1 MAGTERPR
9 PQDVPVENQRS
20 LGELFSDATRD
31 MSTLVRSEIELAKSE
46 VKVSAIQVAKG
57 SGAFIVA
64 GALAFF
70 AFPFLSVAI
79 AYGIHALGLGL
90 GWSFL
95 IVGGAYLLLAGALAF
110 FGVSSFKKVRPPERT
125 IRTTQETV
133 ATLKTVG

>member
-9 PQDVPVENQRS
+9 AQDVPVDSQRS
-20 LGELFSDATRD
+20 LGALFSDATRD
-31 MSTLVRSEIELAKSE
+31 VSTLVRNEIELAKSE
-46 VKVSAIQVAKG
+46 LKINALHAVKG
-57 SGAFIVA
+57 SGALIVA

-70 AFPFLSVAI
+70 AFPFLSVAL

-95 IVGGAYLLLAGALAF
+95 IVGGGYLLLAILLGLL
-110 FGVSSFKKVRPPERT
+110 GVVFFKKVRPPQRT

-133 ATLKTVG
+133 ATLKSVG

>member
-9 PQDVPVENQRS
+9 AQDVPVDSQRS

-31 MSTLVRSEIELAKSE
+31 MSTLVRNEIELAKSE
-46 VKVSAIQVAKG
+46 LKINAMHAVKG
-57 SGAFIVA
+57 SGALIVA

-95 IVGGAYLLLAGALAF
+95 IVGGAYLLLAGLLALIGIVF
-110 FGVSSFKKVRPPERT
+110 FKKVRPPQRT

-133 ATLKTVG
+133 TTLKSVG

>member
-9 PQDVPVENQRS
+9 AQDVPVDTQRS

-57 SGAFIVA
+57 SGAFIAA
-64 GALAFF
+64 GALLFF
-70 AFPFLSVAI
+70 AFPFLSVAL

-95 IVGGAYLLLAGALAF
+95 IVGGFYVLLAVLLGL
-110 FGVSSFKKVRPPERT
+110 FGVKSFKKVRAPERT
-125 IRTTQETV
+125 IRSTQETV
-133 ATLKTVG
+133 ATLKSVG

>member
-1 MAGTERPR
+1 MAGTESPR
-9 PQDVPVENQRS
+9 AQDVPVETQRS
-20 LGELFSDATRD
+20 LGALFSDATRD
-31 MSTLVRSEIELAKSE
+31 ISTLVRNEIELAKSE
-46 VKVSAIQVAKG
+46 LKINAVHAVKG

-95 IVGGAYLLLAGALAF
+95 IVGGAYLLLAVVLALL
-110 FGVSSFKKVRPPERT
+110 GVVFFKKVRPPQRT

-133 ATLKTVG
+133 ATLKSVG

>member
-57 SGAFIVA
+57 SGAFIAA

-95 IVGGAYLLLAGALAF
+95 IVGGAYLLIAGVLVF
-110 FGVSSFKKVRPPERT
+110 FGISSFKKVRPPERT
-125 IRTTQETV
+125 IRSAQETV

>member
-1 MAGTERPR
+1 MSGTERPR
-9 PQDVPVENQRS
+9 AQDVPVDSQRS

-46 VKVSAIQVAKG
+46 IKINVVHAAKG
-57 SGAFIVA
+57 SGALIVA

-95 IVGGAYLLLAGALAF
+95 IVGGAYLLLAGVLAML
-110 FGVSSFKKVRPPERT
+110 GVVWFKKVRPPQRT
-125 IRTTQETV
+125 IRSTQETV
-133 ATLKTVG
+133 ATLKNVG

>member
-1 MAGTERPR
+1 MAGTERPL
-9 PQDVPVENQRS
+9 PQDAPVDDRRS

-46 VKVSAIQVAKG
+46 IKINVMHAAKG
-57 SGAFIVA
+57 SGAFIAA

-95 IVGGAYLLLAGALAF
+95 IVGGGYLLLAGLLAF
-110 FGVSSFKKVRPPERT
+110 FGIMFFKKVRPPQRT

-133 ATLKTVG
+133 ATLKSVG

>member
-9 PQDVPVENQRS
+9 AQDVPVDTRS

-46 VKVSAIQVAKG
+46 LKINAMHAAKG
-57 SGAFIVA
+57 SGAFIAA

-70 AFPFLSVAI
+70 AFPFLSVAL

-95 IVGGAYLLLAGALAF
+95 IVGGGYLLIAVLLGF
-110 FGVSSFKKVRPPERT
+110 FGVRWFKQVRPPQRT

-133 ATLKTVG
+133 ATLKSVG

>member
-1 MAGTERPR
+1 MTGTERPR
-9 PQDVPVENQRS
+9 AQDVPVDSQRS
-20 LGELFSDATRD
+20 LGALFSDATRD
-31 MSTLVRSEIELAKSE
+31 VSTLVRNEIELAKSE
-46 VKVSAIQVAKG
+46 IKINAVHAVKG
-57 SGAFIVA
+57 SGALIVA

-95 IVGGAYLLLAGALAF
+95 IVGGGYLLLAILLALL
-110 FGVSSFKKVRPPERT
+110 GVVFFKKVRPPQRT

-133 ATLKTVG
+133 ATLKSVG